1 MKQKEFFHKV
11 YQIVIDIPPGRVAT
25 YGMIAFLTGQ
35 PQRSRM
41 VGQALHH
48 APASLH
54 IPCHRVV
61 NCQGRLT
68 PGWADQ
74 RQLLLDEGIKLKENG
89 CVDLRMHLWK
99 LL

>member
-48 APASLH
+48 APRFSPYSL
-54 IPCHRVV
+54 PSCRELPRSL
-61 NCQGRLT
+61 NSRLGRPKAT
-68 PGWADQ
+68 T
-74 RQLLLDEGIKLKENG
+74 
-89 CVDLRMHLWK
+89 LR
-99 LL
+99 